1 MERQRASRL
10 VIAVRSADRE
20 FAVETLPVD
29 RAIRIYTTVANRAET
44 KGAREGLSK
53 HLEKM
58 YVDGEKDFHR
68 LTVAGLSYLRAV
80 DRELDSRS

>member
-1 MERQRASRL
+1 VRAGLLERQRASRL

-20 FAVETLPVD
+20 FAVETLPID

-58 YVDGEKDFHR
+58 YVDGERTFI
-68 LTVAGLSYLRAV
+68 V
-80 DRELDSRS
+80 